1 MSSRFRVAFTGGA
14 TGGHIYPNLAVAAA
28 LREIKPELDLYY
40 FGHPE
45 KLEADL
51 LVNPQVKDDKGI
63 SYSSYI
69 EFVPVSGQ
77 PLPSARDPFKFIP
90 WSLHFMQETARAKS
104 ELKQRAV
111 NVVFGTGGYIAGPVF
126 KAAQELKILYILHN
140 LDAHLGLANKMFLND
155 ATYISLAFPI
165 SGLSENS
172 GKIRVIGNPVSSKFF
187 MPHSAER
194 LTNTGMRELHIL
206 VTGGSQGAQA
216 INDLIGGL
224 LESLKYLTGESLKLK
239 IKHIT
244 GKANYESYALEYLGG
259 QVHKYEELYFHYE
272 LMPYAHNMPE
282 LCNWADLAICRSGA
296 MTIAEMAASGTVPLF
311 LPLPTAANDHQN
323 KNAKFLVDK
332 GAALSF
338 DQKDLLVEDLVLNA
352 LKQLIAEPDLLPKM
366 RANLKPFANRDAAR
380 QLAELILSVS

>member
-1 MSSRFRVAFTGGA
+1 MSARLKVAFTGGA

-28 LREIKPELDLYY
+28 LRELKPELDLYY
-40 FGHPE
+40 FGHPD

-51 LVNPQVKDDKGI
+51 LANSQVKDDKGV

-104 ELKQRAV
+104 EMKSRAI

-126 KAAQELKILYILHN
+126 KAAQELGIPYILHN
-140 LDAHLGLANKMFLND
+140 LDAHLGLANKMFLNH
-155 ATYISLAFPI
+155 AAYISLAFPI
-165 SGLSENS
+165 KGLSANS

-187 MPHSAER
+187 MPRAAER

-216 INDLIGGL
+216 INDLMGGL
-224 LESLKYLTGESLKLK
+224 LESLKFLTGESLKLK

-282 LCNWADLAICRSGA
+282 LCHWADLAICRSGA
-296 MTIAEMAASGTVPLF
+296 MTIAEMAASGAVPLF
-311 LPLPTAANDHQN
+311 LPLPSAANDHQN
-323 KNAKFLVDK
+323 KNAKFLVDS

-338 DQKDLLVEDLVLNA
+338 DQKDILIEERVLNA
-352 LKQLIAEPDLLPKM
+352 LKQLIAEPDLLSKM
-366 RANLKPFANRDAAR
+366 RDNLKPFANREAAR
-380 QLAELILSVS
+380 ELAKLILSL